1 MFCTSVSPSPTKL
14 LICYLGVILDTIE
27 YAKVYKVNLHLQ
39 VVQLALQL
47 IDQFKN
53 LRAQLRDFRIPQ
65 YSVSGN
71 NVRQ

>member
-1 MFCTSVSPSPTKL
+1 MNWIKTVTCYLTIEEISLMFCTSVSPSPTKL

-47 IDQFKN
+47 I
-53 LRAQLRDFRIPQ
+53 L
-65 YSVSGN
+65 
-71 NVRQ
+71 